1 MAAGESGEMHE
12 TQEHGTSGNRIRMPV
27 SIPGM
32 PREVPAERLLWYGGL
47 AALAGFG
54 VIDWPVAAVVAA
66 GTYIARRQASGKPTV
81 AQP

>member
-1 MAAGESGEMHE
+1 MAAEELGGMHGA
-12 TQEHGTSGNRIRMPV
+12 QEQGTSGNRIKMPIA
-27 SIPGM
+27 IPGM
-32 PREVPAERLLWYGGL
+32 PREVPAERVLWYGGL
-47 AALAGFG
+47 AALAGLG